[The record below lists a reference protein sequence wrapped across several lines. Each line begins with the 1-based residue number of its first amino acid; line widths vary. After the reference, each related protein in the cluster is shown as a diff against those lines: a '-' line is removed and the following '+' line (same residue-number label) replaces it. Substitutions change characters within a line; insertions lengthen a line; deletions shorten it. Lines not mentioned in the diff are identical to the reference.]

1 MSITVEDLAAN
12 IETVLASLGDE
23 KMVNWEVVEQTEHN
37 LMKHFDQ
44 LFERLYTLKDS
55 LQRVFLINIKN
66 LRQYDAKDLVQK
78 VKDKKLEPVVLK
90 SLTQYAFKNDKD
102 ELLLN
107 PSLIKGQVN
116 SIVLPWVGNNLSVTD
131 KIKETNEWLD
141 QKLAELEVFKPK
153 ESQETTKIQDLQPKN
168 EGNDKNNYTFKSDKL
183 NEIASQ
189 IQTMH
194 IPNTNNMISIK
205 TYTQIVEGSVEL
217 AEPEF
222 IRITLENRKARR
234 EVLYSDGAKYVQLLL
249 DYVNDIENLLMKAQE
264 EICKKIDISQQ
275 TLEQSEMLLMERG
288 LGQHVF
294 MLQASARQRI
304 KDKLPK
310 QKQVQMNAT
319 KEIIRY
325 QIKLLNE
332 KQDFLKNMI
341 DKLPTTYESGQLVP
355 MVLNLVMGDMIF
367 EEHSYEEEDYISN
380 LENPQLFQDP
390 DMMELLKS
398 IETGVVQLLG
408 KTAFAQP
415 QGGMMGNIP
424 PQMLQ
429 KQQQQQ

>member
-1 MSITVEDLAAN
+1 MSITVEELATN

-23 KMVNWEVVEQTEHN
+23 KMVNWEVVEQTETN

-66 LRQYDAKDLVQK
+66 LRQYDAKDLAQK

-90 SLTQYAFKNDKD
+90 SLTQYAFKNEKD
-102 ELLLN
+102 EILLN

-153 ESQETTKIQDLQPKN
+153 ESSEQAKTQEIQPKN
-168 EGNDKNNYTFKSDKL
+168 EENDKSNYTFKSDKL

-189 IQTMH
+189 IQIMH
-194 IPNTNNMISIK
+194 IPSTNNMISIK
-205 TYTQIVEGSVEL
+205 TYTQIVEGSVDL

-234 EVLYSDGAKYVQLLL
+234 DVLYSDGAKYVQLLL

-294 MLQASARQRI
+294 MLQAQARQRI

-398 IETGVVQLLG
+398 IETGVVNLLG

-415 QGGMMGNIP
+415 PQGMMGNIP

-429 KQQQQQ
+429 RQQQQ